1 MICFT
6 RIPLKDFIKK
16 HNPQE
21 PKKETIENFEKEINN
36 LLENAPKQDDE
47 EFQKNEINK
56 FLKNT
61 YGYDCNT
68 YKKVDSAI
76 YVDGEVRVLIEV
88 KALNNRNEF
97 PKNREN
103 PISKAFCQ
111 MVLYFLEEIEK
122 EKNNSLK
129 HTIICNAHEFF
140 LFDCKDLLFLKE
152 DKRIKDFY
160 KKCAKKEG
168 TDSSKP
174 KFYKDLEQYLQ
185 EDFQGELR
193 YTHFNLSNYDPKELP
208 LIYQVLSQEV
218 LLKQRKTLDANTLN
232 KDFYEELLYIL
243 GLEEQNDKGKI
254 LIKPSRTQ
262 NSLSAALKKKY
273 ENLDDEEVMAL
284 LIAWNNRI
292 LFLRLLESLLI
303 SFKHFEKPF
312 LTTENFKDFN
322 ALNTL
327 FFEVLAKKNS
337 ERSLNK
343 EDKILEKI
351 PYLNSSLFDQTPLE
365 LKGHEI
371 RLLENKKLELYQNSV
386 LKKHEN
392 YQEKKELPLLKY
404 LFEFLRL
411 YKFTTTPKDIK
422 DNTDTSESRLINPS
436 VLGLV
441 FEKLNGYKEGSF
453 YTPSFIT
460 SYMCKESITPIVL
473 DKFNAIYQ
481 WDCENLKALREKIDR
496 NFSNEKAKEYLNTLL
511 TLRICDPAVGSGHFL
526 VSALNEMVL
535 IAYELGLIASLY
547 RHELRLENDE
557 IIIHHAQTGE
567 IFNYKKPHSENDP
580 HHQIQKEL
588 FELKKDI
595 IENCLFG
602 VDINPNSCEITKL
615 RLWIEL
621 LKYSYYIFE
630 KGKNTNNL
638 ETLPNIDINIKC
650 ANSLVSRFALK
661 DKALLKTE
669 KNKNLEYYIAEYK
682 ELVKIYKDPKILESL
697 TRPIKDS
704 NAVRKYAKERL
715 YQELAQNPNKDFKK
729 ALNDRIEKIKE
740 AFKLTLEPPQKELK
754 FKKFLKEHLELYG
767 KSILEEANDNGLE
780 LEALALEK
788 KMAHEGLFH
797 DYTPYPKLDK
807 TDKVVGLEHFN
818 RYVLTSYKDLQDEN
832 ERYANA
838 LEWRFEFPE
847 VLNDEGDFLGFDCII
862 GNPPYIRQ
870 EHIKDLKPLLQKQY
884 QDFYNSTAD
893 IYTYFFALAYHLLK
907 EKGFNAFITSNK
919 YARAKYGAKLREL
932 LLKKTTLVSYME
944 LNALKVFESA
954 AVDTSIMSFIKQTP
968 PKESDF
974 EYYEPTP
981 NDKDDLKSTPH
992 LPMKQNALSTESF
1005 IFANAT
1011 LLDLRDKIES
1021 VGTPLKDWDIQIN
1034 YGIKTGA
1041 NEAFIIPTEK
1051 REEILKN
1058 CDDAQKDERGMS
1070 ERERTKELIKPILR
1084 GKDIKRYSY
1093 EWADLWVII
1102 AKFGSHEFLEVEYPT
1117 IYNHL
1122 LQYKDQLEQRGQC
1135 RYSRGPQNSNKPYPG
1150 QHHWLELDNNPKDS
1164 YLQDFEK
1171 EKIVYGEIVQEPRF
1185 YLDNGECELGVFY
1198 AEATSFIL
1206 TGEHLRYLLG
1216 MLHSKLI
1223 TFAFKTFYAGGGLG
1237 ESGYRYKKAFIERL
1251 PIPQITE
1258 KNQELADKITDGAK
1272 QILALK
1278 AKDPKANTQGL
1289 EKEIDALVYQLYHL
1303 TDEEIKTI
1311 ENGQ

>member
-1 MICFT
+1 MDYKKLDLPNTNYPNKEQLKAFEIAFNAFLETNPQENENHHNDAFNDLLKSVFKYKVKPTKKIDSAIVNDKDKVEVIIEFKALKNPNEFIKKGDLNVKAFHESLLYYLTERKEGNNNLKHLILATIKELYIIDADEFEVFNKDKEIKKAFENCHDKKGNDTSTKAFYDACQK
-6 RIPLKDFIKK
+6 RLNELDRSLKYHHIPLK
-16 HNPQE
+16 
-21 PKKETIENFEKEINN
+21 KEN
-36 LLENAPKQDDE
+36 LA
-47 EFQKNEINK
+47 
-56 FLKNT
+56 
-61 YGYDCNT
+61 
-68 YKKVDSAI
+68 
-76 YVDGEVRVLIEV
+76 
-88 KALNNRNEF
+88 
-97 PKNREN
+97 
-103 PISKAFCQ
+103 
-111 MVLYFLEEIEK
+111 
-122 EKNNSLK
+122 
-129 HTIICNAHEFF
+129 
-140 LFDCKDLLFLKE
+140 
-152 DKRIKDFY
+152 
-160 KKCAKKEG
+160 
-168 TDSSKP
+168 
-174 KFYKDLEQYLQ
+174 
-185 EDFQGELR
+185 
-193 YTHFNLSNYDPKELP
+193 
-208 LIYQVLSQEV
+208 LIYQALSPNF
-218 LLKQRKTLDANTLN
+218 LLKIPKYSDANTLN

-254 LIKPSRTQ
+254 LIKPNCTQ
-262 NSLSAALKKKY
+262 NSLSDALKKKY
-273 ENLDDEEVMAL
+273 NNLDDEEVMAL

-303 SFKHFEKPF
+303 SFKHFEDKDRF

-337 ERSLNK
+337 ERLKEIK

-371 RLLENKKLELYQNSV
+371 KSLDNKSLEIYPKSV
-386 LKKHEN
+386 LKKDKD
-392 YQEKKELPLLKY
+392 YQNKKDLPLLEYFFK
-404 LFEFLRL
+404 FLHV

-422 DNTDTSESRLINPS
+422 DNTDTSESCLINPS

-460 SYMCKESITPIVL
+460 SYMCSESITPIVL
-473 DKFNAIYQ
+473 DKFNQTYKIEC
-481 WDCENLKALREKIDR
+481 DNLTELKNYLKNDSYKEDKR
-496 NFSNEKAKEYLNTLL
+496 KEYLQLLL
-511 TLRICDPAVGSGHFL
+511 TLRVCDPAVGSGHFL
-526 VSALNEMVL
+526 VSALNEMVWV
-535 IAYELGLIASLY
+535 AYKLGLIASLY
-547 RHELRLENDE
+547 RHDLKLENDE
-557 IIIHHAQTGE
+557 IIIHTPE
-567 IFNYKKPHSENDP
+567 DKVFKYTIPHSENDP

-588 FELKKDI
+588 FNLKKDI

-630 KGKNTNNL
+630 EGKNTNNL

-650 ANSLVSRFALK
+650 GNSLISRFALK

-682 ELVKIYKDPKILESL
+682 ELVKIYKDPKILETL
-697 TRPIKDS
+697 THPIKDS

-767 KSILEEANDNGLE
+767 KSILEEANDNSLE

-847 VLNDEGDFLGFDCII
+847 VLDDEGDFSGFDCII

-884 QDFYNSTAD
+884 PDFYNSTAD
-893 IYTYFFALAYHLLK
+893 IYTYFFALSYHLLK

-919 YARAKYGAKLREL
+919 YARAKYGAKLREW

-954 AVDTSIMSFIKQTP
+954 AVDTSIMNFIKQEP
-968 PKESDF
+968 PKESRF
-974 EYYEPTP
+974 KYYEPTP
-981 NDKDDLKSTPH
+981 DDKNDLKSTPF

-1005 IFANAT
+1005 IFANASF
-1011 LLDLRDKIES
+1011 LDLRDKMES

-1041 NEAFIIPTEK
+1041 NEAFIITTEK
-1051 REEILKN
+1051 REEILNACKT
-1058 CDDAQKDERGMS
+1058 QEERKHT
-1070 ERERTKELIKPILR
+1070 EALIKPILR

-1093 EWADLWVII
+1093 EWAHLWVINTHNGYTSSLKSKIPPIDI
-1102 AKFGSHEFLEVEYPT
+1102 AKYPATKAHLDAHWDTIATRSDQGDTPYHLRNCAYLE
-1117 IYNHL
+1117 
-1122 LQYKDQLEQRGQC
+1122 
-1135 RYSRGPQNSNKPYPG
+1135 
-1150 QHHWLELDNNPKDS
+1150 
-1164 YLQDFEK
+1164 DFEK

-1185 YLDNGECELGVFY
+1185 YLDNGECKLGYFY

-1251 PIPQITE
+1251 PIPKITPQ
-1258 KNQELADKITDGAK
+1258 NQKLADKITDGAK
-1272 QILALK
+1272 AILEAK
-1278 AKDPKANTQGL
+1278 EKDPKANTQKL
-1289 EKEIDALVYQLYHL
+1289 EKEIDALVYQLYNL

-1311 ENGQ
+1311 EEGQ

>member
-1 MICFT
+1 MIRFAH
-6 RIPLKDFIKK
+6 ISLKDFIKK
-16 HNPQE
+16 HNPQT
-21 PKKETIENFEKEINN
+21 PTKETIENFEKEINS
-36 LLENAPKQDDE
+36 LLENAPRQDDE

-68 YKKVDSAI
+68 RKKVDSAI
-76 YVDGEVRVLIEV
+76 RVDGEVQVLIEV
-88 KALNNRNEF
+88 KALNKKTEF

-103 PISKAFCQ
+103 PLSKAFCQ
-111 MVLYFLEEIEK
+111 MVLYFLEEIEN
-122 EKNNSLK
+122 NNSLK

-152 DKRIKDFY
+152 DKRIKKFY
-160 KKCAKKEG
+160 DNYAKKEG

-193 YTHFNLSNYDPKELP
+193 YTHFNLSSYDLKELP

-218 LLKQRKTLDANTLN
+218 LLKQGKTLDANTLN

-262 NSLSAALKKKY
+262 NSLSDALKEKY
-273 ENLDDEEVMAL
+273 NNLDDEEVMAL

-303 SFKHFEKPF
+303 SFKHFEDKDRF
-312 LTTENFKDFN
+312 LTTENFENFN
-322 ALNTL
+322 DLNTL
-327 FFEVLAKKNS
+327 FFEVLAKKNN
-337 ERSLNK
+337 ERLKEIK
-343 EDKILEKI
+343 EDKILQKI
-351 PYLNSSLFDQTPLE
+351 PYLNSSLFDKTPLE
-365 LKGHEI
+365 LKGYEI
-371 RLLENKKLELYQNSV
+371 KLLDNKKLEIYQNSV
-386 LKKHEN
+386 LKKHED
-392 YQEKKELPLLKY
+392 YQKEKDLPLLEY
-404 LFEFLRL
+404 LFEFLHL

-422 DNTDTSESRLINPS
+422 DNQNKSESRLINPS

-460 SYMCKESITPIVL
+460 SYMCSESISQVVL

-481 WDCENLKALREKIDR
+481 WGCKDLEALKGKIDR
-496 NFSNEKAKEYLNTLL
+496 NFSNEKAKEYLQLLL
-511 TLRICDPAVGSGHFL
+511 TLRVCDPAVGSGHFL
-526 VSALNEMVL
+526 VSTLNEMVL

-547 RHELRLENDE
+547 RHDLKLENDE
-557 IIIHHAQTGE
+557 IIIHHTQTGE

-588 FELKKDI
+588 FELKKSI

-630 KGKNTNNL
+630 KGKNTNAL

-650 ANSLVSRFALK
+650 ANSLISRFNLNDDLK
-661 DKALLKTE
+661 KIPNIK
-669 KNKNLEYYIAEYK
+669 KKIQEYK
-682 ELVKIYKDPKILESL
+682 DLVAQYKDPNPLYPLNKADLINKIQDLKNTFSL
-697 TRPIKDS
+697 TLKDPKTK
-704 NAVRKYAKERL
+704 A
-715 YQELAQNPNKDFKK
+715 ELEK
-729 ALNDRIEKIKE
+729 AIEKHIKKYNFFALDDKSLLDGLDYFIPSLFGTPKLSPKEEEE
-740 AFKLTLEPPQKELK
+740 AFAS
-754 FKKFLKEHLELYG
+754 YG
-767 KSILEEANDNGLE
+767 RIR
-780 LEALALEK
+780 ALRK
-788 KMAHEGLFH
+788 
-797 DYTPYPKLDK
+797 KLD
-807 TDKVVGLEHFN
+807 DALSGREYH
-818 RYVLTSYKDLQDEN
+818 
-832 ERYANA
+832 NA
-838 LEWRFEFPE
+838 FEWRFEFPE

-884 QDFYNSTAD
+884 HDFYNSSSD

-907 EKGFNAFITSNK
+907 EKGFSAFITSNK
-919 YARAKYGAKLREL
+919 YARAKYGAKLREW
-932 LLKKTTLVSYME
+932 LLKKTTIVSYME

-954 AVDTSIMSFIKQTP
+954 AVDTSIISFIKQTP
-968 PKESDF
+968 SKESDF
-974 EYYEPTP
+974 KYYEPTP
-981 NDKDDLKSTPH
+981 NDKDDLKSTPY
-992 LPMKQNALSTESF
+992 LSMKQNALSTESF

-1021 VGTPLKDWDIQIN
+1021 VGTPLKDWGIQI
-1034 YGIKTGA
+1034 YRGILTGA

-1051 REEILKN
+1051 RDAILNACKT
-1058 CDDAQKDERGMS
+1058 QE
-1070 ERERTKELIKPILR
+1070 ERERTEGLIKPILR

-1093 EWADLWVII
+1093 EWADLWVINTHNGYTSALKSKIPPIDI
-1102 AKFGSHEFLEVEYPT
+1102 AKYPATKAHLDAHWDTIATRCDQGDTPYHLRNCAYLE
-1117 IYNHL
+1117 
-1122 LQYKDQLEQRGQC
+1122 
-1135 RYSRGPQNSNKPYPG
+1135 
-1150 QHHWLELDNNPKDS
+1150 
-1164 YLQDFEK
+1164 DFEK

-1185 YLDNGECELGVFY
+1185 YLDNGECELGGFY

-1258 KNQELADKITDGAK
+1258 KNQELADKITDCAER
-1272 QILALK
+1272 ILKSK
-1278 AKDPKANTQGL
+1278 AKDPKANTQRS
-1289 EKEIDALVYQLYHL
+1289 EKEIDALVYQLYNL

>member
-1 MICFT
+1 MMSFT
-6 RIPLKDFIKK
+6 RILLKDFIKK
-16 HNPQE
+16 YNP
-21 PKKETIENFEKEINN
+21 PTPTTETIEKFEKEINS
-36 LLENAPKQDDE
+36 LLENAPRQDDE

-56 FLKNT
+56 FLKNA

-68 YKKVDSAI
+68 KKKVDSAI
-76 YVDGEVRVLIEV
+76 YVDKEAWVLIEV
-88 KALNNRNEF
+88 KALDNKTEF
-97 PKNREN
+97 PKDREN
-103 PISKAFCQ
+103 PLSKAFCQ

-129 HTIICNAHEFF
+129 HAIICNAHEFF

-152 DKRIKDFY
+152 DKRIKKFY
-160 KKCAKKEG
+160 KNHAQKEG

-193 YTHFNLSNYDPKELP
+193 YTHFNLSDDFKELP
-208 LIYQVLSQEV
+208 LIYQVLSHEV

-262 NSLSAALKKKY
+262 NSLSATLKKKY

-303 SFKHFEKPF
+303 SFNHFEKPF
-312 LTTENFKDFN
+312 LTTENFKNFN
-322 ALNTL
+322 DLNTL

-337 ERSLNK
+337 ERLKEIK
-343 EDKILEKI
+343 EDEILQKI
-351 PYLNSSLFDQTPLE
+351 PYLNSSLFDKTPLE

-371 RLLENKKLELYQNSV
+371 RLLENKKLEIYKNSV
-386 LKKHEN
+386 LKKDN
-392 YQEKKELPLLKY
+392 PKQEPLPLLKY
-404 LFEFLRL
+404 LFTFLCV
-411 YKFTTTPKDIK
+411 YDFTTTPKDIK
-422 DNTDTSESRLINPS
+422 DNTNTRESRLINPS

-460 SYMCKESITPIVL
+460 SYMCKESITTIVR

-481 WDCENLKALREKIDR
+481 WDCENLEALREKIDR

-511 TLRICDPAVGSGHFL
+511 TLRVCDPAVGSGHFL
-526 VSALNEMVL
+526 VSALNEMVW

-557 IIIHHAQTGE
+557 IIIHTPE
-567 IFNYKKPHSENDP
+567 DKVFKYTIPHSKNDP

-630 KGKNTNNL
+630 EGKNTNNL

-650 ANSLVSRFALK
+650 ANSLISRFNLNDDLK
-661 DKALLKTE
+661 KIPNIK
-669 KNKNLEYYIAEYK
+669 KKIQEYK
-682 ELVKIYKDPKILESL
+682 DLVAQYKDPNPLYPLNKQDLINKIQDLKNTFSL
-697 TRPIKDS
+697 TLKDPKTK
-704 NAVRKYAKERL
+704 A
-715 YQELAQNPNKDFKK
+715 ELEK
-729 ALNDRIEKIKE
+729 AIEKHIKKYNFFALDDKSLLDGLDYFIPSLFGTLKLSPKEEEE
-740 AFKLTLEPPQKELK
+740 AFAS
-754 FKKFLKEHLELYG
+754 YG
-767 KSILEEANDNGLE
+767 RIR
-780 LEALALEK
+780 ALRK
-788 KMAHEGLFH
+788 
-797 DYTPYPKLDK
+797 KLD
-807 TDKVVGLEHFN
+807 DALSGGE
-818 RYVLTSYKDLQDEN
+818 YQ
-832 ERYANA
+832 NA
-838 LEWRFEFPE
+838 FEWRFEFPE
-847 VLNDEGDFLGFDCII
+847 VLDDEGDFLGFDCII

-870 EHIKDLKPLLQKQY
+870 EQIKDLKPLLQKQY
-884 QDFYNSTAD
+884 QDFYNSSSD
-893 IYTYFFALAYHLLK
+893 IYTYFFALSFHLLK
-907 EKGFNAFITSNK
+907 EKGFSAFITSNK

-932 LLKKTTLVSYME
+932 LLKKTTIVSYME

-954 AVDTSIMSFIKQTP
+954 TVDTSIIHFIKQTP
-968 PKESDF
+968 PKESVF
-974 EYYEPTP
+974 KYYEPTP
-981 NDKDDLKSTPH
+981 NDKDDLKNTPS
-992 LPMKQNALSTESF
+992 LLMKQNALSTESF

-1021 VGTPLKDWDIQIN
+1021 VGTPLKDWGIQI
-1034 YGIKTGA
+1034 YRGILTGC

-1051 REEILKN
+1051 REEILNACKT
-1058 CDDAQKDERGMS
+1058 QE
-1070 ERERTKELIKPILR
+1070 ERERTGRLIKPILR

-1093 EWADLWVII
+1093 EWAHLWVINTHNGYTSATKSKIPPIDIEKYPAIKAHLDSHYDAI
-1102 AKFGSHEFLEVEYPT
+1102 ATRCDQGDTPYHLRNCAYLE
-1117 IYNHL
+1117 
-1122 LQYKDQLEQRGQC
+1122 
-1135 RYSRGPQNSNKPYPG
+1135 
-1150 QHHWLELDNNPKDS
+1150 
-1164 YLQDFEK
+1164 DFEK

-1185 YLDNGECELGVFY
+1185 YLDNGECELGYFY

-1206 TGEHLRYLLG
+1206 TGEHLHYLLG

-1251 PIPQITE
+1251 PIPKITPE
-1258 KNQELADKITDGAK
+1258 NQELADKITDGAK

-1278 AKDPKANTQGL
+1278 EKDPKANIKGL

-1303 TDEEIKTI
+1303 TDKEIKTI

>member
-1 MICFT
+1 MIRFT

-21 PKKETIENFEKEINN
+21 PKKETIENFEKEINS

-56 FLKNT
+56 FLKNA

-68 YKKVDSAI
+68 NKKVDSAI

-88 KALNNRNEF
+88 KALDNKTEF

-103 PISKAFCQ
+103 PLSKAFCQ

-152 DKRIKDFY
+152 DKRIKKFY
-160 KKCAKKEG
+160 ENYAKKEG

-193 YTHFNLSNYDPKELP
+193 YTCFNLNDDFKELP

-218 LLKQRKTLDANTLN
+218 LLKKRKTLDANTLN

-254 LIKPSRTQ
+254 LIKPSRTK
-262 NSLSAALKKKY
+262 NSLSGALKGSY
-273 ENLDDEEVMAL
+273 NNLDDEEVMAL

-312 LTTENFKDFN
+312 LTTENFKEFP

-337 ERSLNK
+337 ERLPEIK

-351 PYLNSSLFDQTPLE
+351 PYLNSSLFDKTPLE

-371 RLLENKKLELYQNSV
+371 KLLDNKKLEIYKNSV
-386 LKKHEN
+386 LKKHEE
-392 YQEKKELPLLKY
+392 YQKQKDLPLLEYFFK
-404 LFEFLRL
+404 FLRL

-422 DNTDTSESRLINPS
+422 DNQNKSESRLINPS

-473 DKFNAIYQ
+473 DKFNQTYNIE
-481 WDCENLKALREKIDR
+481 CENLTELRNYFKDNYSYKEDKR
-496 NFSNEKAKEYLNTLL
+496 KEYLQLLL
-511 TLRICDPAVGSGHFL
+511 TLRVCDPAVGSGHFL
-526 VSALNEMVL
+526 VSALNEMVWV
-535 IAYELGLIASLY
+535 AYKLGLIASLY
-547 RHELRLENDE
+547 RYELKLENDE

-580 HHQIQKEL
+580 HHHIQKEL
-588 FELKKDI
+588 FNLKKDI

-630 KGKNTNNL
+630 EGKNTNAL

-650 ANSLVSRFALK
+650 ANSLISRFNLNDDLK
-661 DKALLKTE
+661 KIPNIKQ
-669 KNKNLEYYIAEYK
+669 KIQEYK
-682 ELVKIYKDPKILESL
+682 DLVAQYKDPNSLYPLNKQDLINKIQDLKNTFSL
-697 TRPIKDS
+697 TLKDPKTK
-704 NAVRKYAKERL
+704 A
-715 YQELAQNPNKDFKK
+715 ELENT
-729 ALNDRIEKIKE
+729 IEKHIKKYNFFALDDKSLLDGLNYFIPSLFGTLKLSPKEEEE
-740 AFKLTLEPPQKELK
+740 AFAS
-754 FKKFLKEHLELYG
+754 YG
-767 KSILEEANDNGLE
+767 RIR
-780 LEALALEK
+780 ALRK
-788 KMAHEGLFH
+788 
-797 DYTPYPKLDK
+797 KLD
-807 TDKVVGLEHFN
+807 DALSGRE
-818 RYVLTSYKDLQDEN
+818 YQ
-832 ERYANA
+832 NA
-838 LEWRFEFPE
+838 FEWRFEFPE
-847 VLNDEGDFLGFDCII
+847 VLDDEGDFSGFDCII

-870 EHIKDLKPLLQKQY
+870 EQIKDLKPLLEKQY

-893 IYTYFFALAYHLLK
+893 IYTYFFALSYHLLK
-907 EKGFNAFITSNK
+907 EKGFSAFITSNK
-919 YARAKYGAKLREL
+919 YARAKYGAKLREW
-932 LLKKTTLVSYME
+932 LLKKTTIVIYME

-954 AVDTSIMSFIKQTP
+954 TVDTSIIHFIKQTP

-974 EYYEPTP
+974 NYYEPTP
-981 NDKDDLKSTPH
+981 NDKENLKSTPH
-992 LPMKQNALSTESF
+992 LLMKQNALSTESF
-1005 IFANAT
+1005 IFANTT

-1021 VGTPLKDWDIQIN
+1021 VGIPLKDWDIQIN

-1051 REEILKN
+1051 RDAILNACKT
-1058 CDDAQKDERGMS
+1058 QE
-1070 ERERTKELIKPILR
+1070 ERECTERLIKPILR

-1093 EWADLWVII
+1093 EWAHLWVIFI
-1102 AKFGSHEFLEVEYPT
+1102 PWHFPNTDNPKNMEENEQDFSIHYPI
-1117 IYNHL
+1117 IYAHL
-1122 LQYKDQLEQRGQC
+1122 LSHKDKLLKRNKDETGKRYEWYCLQRWAA
-1135 RYSRGPQNSNKPYPG
+1135 N
-1150 QHHWLELDNNPKDS
+1150 
-1164 YLQDFEK
+1164 YLQEFEK

-1185 YLDNGECELGVFY
+1185 YLDNGECGLGYFY

-1258 KNQELADKITDGAK
+1258 KNQELARKITDCAK

-1278 AKDPKANTQGL
+1278 EKDPKANTQKL
-1289 EKEIDALVYQLYHL
+1289 EKEIDALVYQLYNL
-1303 TDEEIKTI
+1303 TDEEIKII
-1311 ENGQ
+1311 EDGQ

>member
-1 MICFT
+1 MDYKKLDLPNTNYPNQEQLKAFETAFNTFLETNQQENENHHNDAFNDLLKGVFEYRVKPTKKIDSAILNENNEVEVIIEFKALKNPNEFVKGGDLNVKALHESLLYYLIERKEGNNNLKRLILGTIKELYIIDANEFEVFNKDKEIQKAFKDCHDKKGNDPRTKAFYDACQK
-6 RIPLKDFIKK
+6 RLNELDRSLKYHHIPLK
-16 HNPQE
+16 
-21 PKKETIENFEKEINN
+21 KEN
-36 LLENAPKQDDE
+36 LA
-47 EFQKNEINK
+47 
-56 FLKNT
+56 
-61 YGYDCNT
+61 
-68 YKKVDSAI
+68 
-76 YVDGEVRVLIEV
+76 
-88 KALNNRNEF
+88 
-97 PKNREN
+97 
-103 PISKAFCQ
+103 
-111 MVLYFLEEIEK
+111 
-122 EKNNSLK
+122 
-129 HTIICNAHEFF
+129 
-140 LFDCKDLLFLKE
+140 
-152 DKRIKDFY
+152 
-160 KKCAKKEG
+160 
-168 TDSSKP
+168 
-174 KFYKDLEQYLQ
+174 
-185 EDFQGELR
+185 
-193 YTHFNLSNYDPKELP
+193 
-208 LIYQVLSQEV
+208 LIYQALSPNF
-218 LLKQRKTLDANTLN
+218 LLKIPKYSDANTLN

-243 GLEEQNDKGKI
+243 GLEEKNEKGKT

-262 NSLSAALKKKY
+262 NSLSDALKKQYK
-273 ENLDDEEVMAL
+273 NLDDEEVMAL

-343 EDKILEKI
+343 ENKILEKI

-371 RLLENKKLELYQNSV
+371 KLLNNEPLEIYPKSV
-386 LKKHEN
+386 LKKHEE
-392 YQEKKELPLLKY
+392 YQKLKDKDWTLLKY
-404 LFEFLRL
+404 LFAFLRV
-411 YKFTTTPKDIK
+411 YDFTTTPKDIK
-422 DNTDTSESRLINPS
+422 DNQNKSESRLINPS

-473 DKFNAIYQ
+473 DKFNATYQ
-481 WDCENLKALREKIDR
+481 WDCENLEALREKIDR

-535 IAYELGLIASLY
+535 IAYKLGLIASLY
-547 RHELRLENDE
+547 RCDLRLENDE
-557 IIIHHAQTGE
+557 IIIHTPKNE
-567 IFNYKKPHSENDP
+567 VFTYTIPHSENDP

-630 KGKNTNNL
+630 EGKNTNNL

-650 ANSLVSRFALK
+650 ANSLISRFNLNDDLK
-661 DKALLKTE
+661 KIPNIK
-669 KNKNLEYYIAEYK
+669 KKIQEYK
-682 ELVKIYKDPKILESL
+682 DLVAQYKDPNPLYPLNKQDLINKIQDLKNTFSL
-697 TRPIKDS
+697 TLKDPKTK
-704 NAVRKYAKERL
+704 A
-715 YQELAQNPNKDFKK
+715 ELEK
-729 ALNDRIEKIKE
+729 AIEKHITKYNDFALDDKSLLTGLNYFIPSLFGTPKLSPKEEEE
-740 AFKLTLEPPQKELK
+740 AFAS
-754 FKKFLKEHLELYG
+754 YG
-767 KSILEEANDNGLE
+767 RIR
-780 LEALALEK
+780 ALRK
-788 KMAHEGLFH
+788 
-797 DYTPYPKLDK
+797 KLD
-807 TDKVVGLEHFN
+807 DALSGGEYH
-818 RYVLTSYKDLQDEN
+818 
-832 ERYANA
+832 NA
-838 LEWRFEFPE
+838 FEWRFEFPE
-847 VLNDEGDFLGFDCII
+847 VLDDEGNFLGFDCII

-884 QDFYNSTAD
+884 QDFYNSSSD
-893 IYTYFFALAYHLLK
+893 IYTYFFALAFNLLK

-919 YARAKYGAKLREL
+919 YARAKYGAKLREW

-954 AVDTSIMSFIKQTP
+954 TVDTSIIHFIKQP
-968 PKESDF
+968 PLKESVF
-974 EYYEPTP
+974 KYYEPIE
-981 NDKDDLKSTPH
+981 NDKENLKNTPS
-992 LPMKQNALSTESF
+992 LLMKQNALQTESF
-1005 IFANAT
+1005 IFANTT
-1011 LLDLRDKIES
+1011 LLDLRDKMENI
-1021 VGTPLKDWDIQIN
+1021 GTPLKDWGIQIN

-1051 REEILKN
+1051 RDEILKN
-1058 CDDAQKDERGMS
+1058 CDDAQKDEKGMS
-1070 ERERTKELIKPILR
+1070 ERERTIELIKPILR

-1093 EWADLWVII
+1093 EWADLWVINTHNGYTSAFKSKI
-1102 AKFGSHEFLEVEYPT
+1102 PPIDIEKYPAIKAHLDSHHDAIVTRCDQGDTPYNLRNCAYLE
-1117 IYNHL
+1117 
-1122 LQYKDQLEQRGQC
+1122 
-1135 RYSRGPQNSNKPYPG
+1135 
-1150 QHHWLELDNNPKDS
+1150 
-1164 YLQDFEK
+1164 DFEK

-1251 PIPQITE
+1251 PIPQITT
-1258 KNQELADKITDGAK
+1258 KNQELARKITDCAER
-1272 QILALK
+1272 ILQ
-1278 AKDPKANTQGL
+1278 AKDPKANAQEL

>member
-1 MICFT
+1 MIRFAH
-6 RIPLKDFIKK
+6 ISLKDFIKK

-21 PKKETIENFEKEINN
+21 PKKETIENFEKEINS
-36 LLENAPKQDDE
+36 LLENAPRQDDE

-56 FLKNT
+56 FLKNA

-68 YKKVDSAI
+68 SKKVDSAI
-76 YVDGEVRVLIEV
+76 YVDKEVRVLIEV
-88 KALNNRNEF
+88 KALNKKTEF

-103 PISKAFCQ
+103 PLSKAFCQ

-140 LFDCKDLLFLKE
+140 LFDCKDLLFLKK
-152 DKRIKDFY
+152 DKRIKKFY
-160 KKCAKKEG
+160 ENYAKKEG

-185 EDFQGELR
+185 KDFQGELP
-193 YTHFNLSNYDPKELP
+193 YTHFNLSDDFKELP

-243 GLEEQNDKGKI
+243 GLEEQNEKGKT
-254 LIKPSRTQ
+254 LIKPSHTQ
-262 NSLSAALKKKY
+262 NSLSNALKKKY
-273 ENLDDEEVMAL
+273 KNLDDEEVMAL

-303 SFKHFEKPF
+303 SFKHFENPF
-312 LTTENFKDFN
+312 LTIENFTNFN

-337 ERSLNK
+337 ERLKEIK
-343 EDKILEKI
+343 EDKILGKI
-351 PYLNSSLFDQTPLE
+351 PYLNSSLFDKTPLE
-365 LKGHEI
+365 LKGCEI
-371 RLLENKKLELYQNSV
+371 KALDNKKLEIYKNSV
-386 LKKHEN
+386 LKKHED
-392 YQEKKELPLLKY
+392 YQKQKDLKPLPLLKY
-404 LFEFLRL
+404 LFEFLHL
-411 YKFTTTPKDIK
+411 YDFTTTPKDIK
-422 DNTDTSESRLINPS
+422 DNTNTSESCLINPS

-460 SYMCKESITPIVL
+460 SYMCKESIKTIVL
-473 DKFNAIYQ
+473 DKFNAIYE
-481 WDCENLKALREKIDR
+481 WDCKNLEALRGKIDR
-496 NFSNEKAKEYLNTLL
+496 NFSDQKAKEYLQLLL
-511 TLRICDPAVGSGHFL
+511 TLRVCDPAVGSGHFL
-526 VSALNEMVL
+526 VSALNEMVF

-547 RHELRLENDE
+547 RHSLRLENDE
-557 IIIHHAQTGE
+557 IIIIHTPTGE
-567 IFNYKKPHSENDP
+567 IFNYTKAHSENDP
-580 HHQIQKEL
+580 YHQIQKEL
-588 FELKKDI
+588 FELKKSI

-602 VDINPNSCEITKL
+602 VDINLNSCEITKL

-630 KGKNTNNL
+630 YGKNTNML

-650 ANSLVSRFALK
+650 ANSLISRFNLNDDLK
-661 DKALLKTE
+661 KIPNIK
-669 KNKNLEYYIAEYK
+669 KKIQEYK
-682 ELVKIYKDPKILESL
+682 DLVAQYKDPNPLYPLNKADLINKIQDLKNTFSL
-697 TRPIKDS
+697 TLKDPKTK
-704 NAVRKYAKERL
+704 A
-715 YQELAQNPNKDFKK
+715 ELEKT
-729 ALNDRIEKIKE
+729 IEKHIKKYNFFALDDKSLLDGLNYIIPSLFGTPKLSPKEEEE
-740 AFKLTLEPPQKELK
+740 AFAS
-754 FKKFLKEHLELYG
+754 YG
-767 KSILEEANDNGLE
+767 RIR
-780 LEALALEK
+780 ALRK
-788 KMAHEGLFH
+788 
-797 DYTPYPKLDK
+797 KLD
-807 TDKVVGLEHFN
+807 DALSGGE
-818 RYVLTSYKDLQDEN
+818 YQ
-832 ERYANA
+832 NA
-838 LEWRFEFPE
+838 FEWRFEFPE
-847 VLNDEGDFLGFDCII
+847 VLDDEGDFLGFDCII

-870 EHIKDLKPLLQKQY
+870 EQINKPLKSLLEKQY
-884 QDFYNSTAD
+884 QDFYTSSAD

-932 LLKKTTLVSYME
+932 LLKKTTIVSYME

-954 AVDTSIMSFIKQTP
+954 TVDTSIISFIKQTP
-968 PKESDF
+968 PKESRF
-974 EYYEPTP
+974 KYYEPTP
-981 NDKDDLKSTPH
+981 DDKNDLKSARS

-1005 IFANAT
+1005 IFANT
-1011 LLDLRDKIES
+1011 SLLDLRDKIES

-1051 REEILKN
+1051 REEILNACKT
-1058 CDDAQKDERGMS
+1058 QEERKCT
-1070 ERERTKELIKPILR
+1070 EALIKPILR

-1093 EWADLWVII
+1093 EWAGEWVINTHNGYTSNLKFKIPPIDIEKYPALKSHLDSHWDTI
-1102 AKFGSHEFLEVEYPT
+1102 ATRCDQGDTPYHLRNCAYLE
-1117 IYNHL
+1117 
-1122 LQYKDQLEQRGQC
+1122 
-1135 RYSRGPQNSNKPYPG
+1135 
-1150 QHHWLELDNNPKDS
+1150 
-1164 YLQDFEK
+1164 DFEK

-1185 YLDNGECELGVFY
+1185 YLDNGECELGYFY

-1206 TGEHLRYLLG
+1206 TGEHLHYLLG

-1258 KNQELADKITDGAK
+1258 KNQELADKITDGADR
-1272 QILALK
+1272 ILK
-1278 AKDPKANTQGL
+1278 AKEKDPKANTQGL
-1289 EKEIDALVYQLYHL
+1289 EKEIDALVYQLYNL
-1303 TDEEIKTI
+1303 TDEEIKII
-1311 ENGQ
+1311 ENEQ

>member
-1 MICFT
+1 MIRFA

-21 PKKETIENFEKEINN
+21 PKKETIENFEKEINS
-36 LLENAPKQDDE
+36 LLENAPRQDDE

-56 FLKNT
+56 FFLKT
-61 YGYDCNT
+61 YGYECNT
-68 YKKVDSAI
+68 RKKVDSAI
-76 YVDGEVRVLIEV
+76 YVDEEVQVLIEV
-88 KALNNRNEF
+88 KALNNKTEF

-103 PISKAFCQ
+103 PLSKAFCQ

-140 LFDCKDLLFLKE
+140 LFDCKDLLNLFQNH
-152 DKRIKDFY
+152 KRITKLHKD
-160 KKCAKKEG
+160 CAKKEG
-168 TDSSKP
+168 TDPSTKR
-174 KFYKDLEQYLQ
+174 FYSNLEEYLKKDFE
-185 EDFQGELR
+185 GELR
-193 YTHFNLSNYDPKELP
+193 YTHFNLSDDFKELP

-218 LLKQRKTLDANTLN
+218 LLKQKKTLDANTLN

-254 LIKPSRTQ
+254 LIKPSHTK
-262 NSLSAALKKKY
+262 NSLSDALKKKY
-273 ENLDDEEVMAL
+273 NNLDDEEVMAL

-303 SFKHFEKPF
+303 SFKHFGNENHF
-312 LTTENFKDFN
+312 LTTENFNDFN

-337 ERSLNK
+337 ERLKEIK
-343 EDKILEKI
+343 EDKILQKI
-351 PYLNSSLFDQTPLE
+351 PYLNSSLFDKTPLE

-371 RLLENKKLELYQNSV
+371 KLLDNKKLEIYKNSV
-386 LKKHEN
+386 LKKDN
-392 YQEKKELPLLKY
+392 PKQEPLPLLKY

-411 YKFTTTPKDIK
+411 YDFTTTPKDIK
-422 DNTDTSESRLINPS
+422 DNQNTSESRLINPS

-460 SYMCKESITPIVL
+460 SYMCKESITPIVR

-481 WDCENLKALREKIDR
+481 WDCKDLEALREKIDR

-511 TLRICDPAVGSGHFL
+511 TLRVCDPAVGSGHFL

-535 IAYELGLIASLY
+535 IAYELGLITSLY

-567 IFNYKKPHSENDP
+567 IFTYTIPHSENDP
-580 HHQIQKEL
+580 HHHIQKEL

-630 KGKNTNNL
+630 KGKNTNAL

-650 ANSLVSRFALK
+650 ANSLISRFNLNDDLK
-661 DKALLKTE
+661 KIPNIKQ
-669 KNKNLEYYIAEYK
+669 KIQEYK
-682 ELVKIYKDPKILESL
+682 DLVAQYKDPNPLYPLNKQDLINKIQDLKNTFSL
-697 TRPIKDS
+697 TLKDPKTK
-704 NAVRKYAKERL
+704 A
-715 YQELAQNPNKDFKK
+715 ELEK
-729 ALNDRIEKIKE
+729 AIEKHIKKYNFFALDDKSLLDGLNYFIPNLFGTLKLSPKEEEE
-740 AFKLTLEPPQKELK
+740 AFAS
-754 FKKFLKEHLELYG
+754 YG
-767 KSILEEANDNGLE
+767 RIR
-780 LEALALEK
+780 ALRK
-788 KMAHEGLFH
+788 
-797 DYTPYPKLDK
+797 KLD
-807 TDKVVGLEHFN
+807 DALSGREYH
-818 RYVLTSYKDLQDEN
+818 
-832 ERYANA
+832 NA
-838 LEWRFEFPE
+838 FEWRFEFPE
-847 VLNDEGDFLGFDCII
+847 VLDDEGDFLGFDCII

-870 EHIKDLKPLLQKQY
+870 EHIKDLKPLLEKQY

-893 IYTYFFALAYHLLK
+893 IYTYFFALSYHLLK

-919 YARAKYGAKLREL
+919 YARAKYGAKLREW
-932 LLKKTTLVSYME
+932 LLKKTTIASYME

-974 EYYEPTP
+974 KYYEPTP
-981 NDKDDLKSTPH
+981 DDKNDLKNARS

-1021 VGTPLKDWDIQIN
+1021 IGTPLKDWGIQIN

-1041 NEAFIIPTEK
+1041 NEAFIITTEK
-1051 REEILKN
+1051 RDEILNACKT
-1058 CDDAQKDERGMS
+1058 QE
-1070 ERERTKELIKPILR
+1070 ERERTERLIKPILR

-1093 EWADLWVII
+1093 EWAHLWVINTHNGYTSALKSKIPPIDI
-1102 AKFGSHEFLEVEYPT
+1102 AKYPATKAHLDAHYDTIATRCDQGDTPYNLRNLAYLE
-1117 IYNHL
+1117 
-1122 LQYKDQLEQRGQC
+1122 
-1135 RYSRGPQNSNKPYPG
+1135 
-1150 QHHWLELDNNPKDS
+1150 
-1164 YLQDFEK
+1164 DFEK
-1171 EKIVYGEIVQEPRF
+1171 EKIVWNPVSGEYFFTFIKDEF
-1185 YLDNGECELGVFY
+1185 YFNNSLFMMTSRTLETRDLYYILGLLNTTLY
-1198 AEATSFIL
+1198 RWL
-1206 TGEHLRYLLG
+1206 TIQ
-1216 MLHSKLI
+1216 MTNLI
-1223 TFAFKTFYAGGGLG
+1223 TIGKYAYG
-1237 ESGYRYKKAFIERL
+1237 SKDKIERL
-1251 PIPQITE
+1251 PIPKITH
-1258 KNQELADKITDGAK
+1258 KNQELADKITALVDK
-1272 QILALK
+1272 ILQSK
-1278 AKDPKANTQGL
+1278 EKDPKANTQRS

-1303 TDEEIKTI
+1303 TDEEIKII

>member
-1 MICFT
+1 M
-6 RIPLKDFIKK
+6 
-16 HNPQE
+16 NS
-21 PKKETIENFEKEINN
+21 
-36 LLENAPKQDDE
+36 
-47 EFQKNEINK
+47 
-56 FLKNT
+56 FLRKV
-61 YGYDCNT
+61 YDYDCNT
-68 YKKVDSAI
+68 NKKVDSAI
-76 YVDGEVRVLIEV
+76 YENGKAWVLIEV

-97 PKNREN
+97 PKDREN
-103 PISKAFCQ
+103 PLSKAFCQ
-111 MVLYFLEEIEK
+111 MVFYFLKEIEN
-122 EKNNSLK
+122 NNSLK
-129 HTIICNAHEFF
+129 HAIICNAHEFF

-152 DKRIKDFY
+152 DKHIKQLHKD
-160 KKCAKKEG
+160 CVKKEG
-168 TDSSKP
+168 TDPSTKR
-174 KFYKDLEQYLQ
+174 FYSDLEEYLIKK
-185 EDFQGELR
+185 DFKDKLR
-193 YTHFNLSNYDPKELP
+193 YTHFNLSSYDPKELP
-208 LIYQVLSQEV
+208 LIYQVLSHEV
-218 LLKQRKTLDANTLN
+218 LLKQKKTLDANTLN

-243 GLEEQNDKGKI
+243 GLEEQNEKGKI

-262 NSLSAALKKKY
+262 NSLSDALKGSY
-273 ENLDDEEVMAL
+273 DNLDDEEVMAL

-303 SFKHFEKPF
+303 SFKHFKKSF

-327 FFEVLAKKNS
+327 FFEVLAKKNN
-337 ERSLNK
+337 ERLKEIK

-351 PYLNSSLFDQTPLE
+351 PYLNSSLFDKTPLE
-365 LKGHEI
+365 LKGYEI
-371 RLLENKKLELYQNSV
+371 KLLDNKKLEIYKNSV
-386 LKKHEN
+386 LKKHED
-392 YQEKKELPLLKY
+392 YQKQKDLKPLPLLEY
-404 LFEFLRL
+404 FFAFLCL
-411 YKFTTTPKDIK
+411 YDFTTTPKDIK
-422 DNTDTSESRLINPS
+422 DNQNNSESCLINPS

-460 SYMCKESITPIVL
+460 SYMCKESITTIVR
-473 DKFNAIYQ
+473 DKFNQTYKIE
-481 WDCENLKALREKIDR
+481 CENLKELKNYLKNSYKEDKR
-496 NFSNEKAKEYLNTLL
+496 KEYLQLLL
-511 TLRICDPAVGSGHFL
+511 TLRVCDPAVGSGHFL

-535 IAYELGLIASLY
+535 IAYKLGLIASLY

-557 IIIHHAQTGE
+557 IIIHTPE
-567 IFNYKKPHSENDP
+567 DKVFKYTIPHSENDP
-580 HHQIQKEL
+580 HHHIQKEL

-630 KGKNTNNL
+630 EGKNTNAL

-650 ANSLVSRFALK
+650 ANSLISRFNLNDDLK
-661 DKALLKTE
+661 KIPNIKQ
-669 KNKNLEYYIAEYK
+669 KIQEYK
-682 ELVKIYKDPKILESL
+682 DLVAQYKDPNPLYPLNKADLINKIQDLKNTFSL
-697 TRPIKDS
+697 TLKDPKTK
-704 NAVRKYAKERL
+704 A
-715 YQELAQNPNKDFKK
+715 ELEK
-729 ALNDRIEKIKE
+729 AIEKHIKKYNFFALDDKSLLDGLNYFIPSLFGTLKLSPKEEEE
-740 AFKLTLEPPQKELK
+740 AFAS
-754 FKKFLKEHLELYG
+754 YG
-767 KSILEEANDNGLE
+767 RIR
-780 LEALALEK
+780 ALRK
-788 KMAHEGLFH
+788 
-797 DYTPYPKLDK
+797 KLD
-807 TDKVVGLEHFN
+807 DALSGGEYH
-818 RYVLTSYKDLQDEN
+818 
-832 ERYANA
+832 NA
-838 LEWRFEFPE
+838 FEWRFEFPE
-847 VLNDEGDFLGFDCII
+847 VLNDEGDFSGFDCII

-907 EKGFNAFITSNK
+907 EKGFSAFITSNK
-919 YARAKYGAKLREL
+919 YARAKYGAKLREW

-954 AVDTSIMSFIKQTP
+954 TVDTSIIYFIKQTP
-968 PKESDF
+968 PKESEF
-974 EYYEPTP
+974 KYYEPTP
-981 NDKDDLKSTPH
+981 NDKENLKSARP

-1011 LLDLRDKIES
+1011 LLALRDKIES
-1021 VGTPLKDWDIQIN
+1021 IGTPLKDWDIQIN

-1041 NEAFIIPTEK
+1041 NEAFIIPTDK
-1051 REEILKN
+1051 RDAILNACKT
-1058 CDDAQKDERGMS
+1058 QE
-1070 ERERTKELIKPILR
+1070 ERECTERLIKPILR

-1093 EWADLWVII
+1093 EWADLWVIFI
-1102 AKFGSHEFLEVEYPT
+1102 PWHFPNTDNPKNMEENEQDFSIHYPI
-1117 IYNHL
+1117 IYAHL
-1122 LQYKDQLEQRGQC
+1122 LSHKDELLKRNKDETGKRYEWYCLQR
-1135 RYSRGPQNSNKPYPG
+1135 
-1150 QHHWLELDNNPKDS
+1150 WAAS

-1185 YLDNGECELGVFY
+1185 YLDNGECELGFFY

-1251 PIPQITE
+1251 PIPKITE
-1258 KNQELADKITDGAK
+1258 KNQELAQKITDCAK

-1278 AKDPKANTQGL
+1278 EKDPKANTQRL

-1303 TDEEIKTI
+1303 TDEEIKII
-1311 ENGQ
+1311 EDGQ

>member
-1 MICFT
+1 MIRFT
-6 RIPLKDFIKK
+6 HIPLKDFIKK
-16 HNPQE
+16 YNSQE
-21 PKKETIENFEKEINN
+21 PKKETIENFEKEINS
-36 LLENAPKQDDE
+36 LLENAPRQDDE

-56 FLKNT
+56 FLKNA

-68 YKKVDSAI
+68 KKKVDSAI
-76 YVDGEVRVLIEV
+76 YVDGEVQVLIEV
-88 KALNNRNEF
+88 KALDNKTEF

-103 PISKAFCQ
+103 PLSKAFCQ

-129 HTIICNAHEFF
+129 HAIICNAHEFF

-152 DKRIKDFY
+152 DKRIKKFY
-160 KKCAKKEG
+160 DNCTKKEG

-174 KFYKDLEQYLQ
+174 RFYEYLESYLQ
-185 EDFQGELR
+185 KDFQGKLP
-193 YTHFNLSNYDPKELP
+193 YTYFNLNDDFKELP

-218 LLKQRKTLDANTLN
+218 LLKQKKTLDANTLN

-243 GLEEQNDKGKI
+243 GLEEQNEKGKT
-254 LIKPSRTQ
+254 LIKPSRTK
-262 NSLSAALKKKY
+262 NSLSYALKEQYK
-273 ENLDDEEVMAL
+273 NLDDEEVMAL

-312 LTTENFKDFN
+312 LTIENFENFN
-322 ALNTL
+322 DLNTL

-337 ERSLNK
+337 ERDQDIK

-371 RLLENKKLELYQNSV
+371 KLLENKKLEIYKNSV
-386 LKKHEN
+386 LKKHEE
-392 YQEKKELPLLKY
+392 YQKQKDLPLLKY
-404 LFEFLRL
+404 LFEFLRV
-411 YKFTTTPKDIK
+411 YDFTTTPKDIK
-422 DNTDTSESRLINPS
+422 DNQNKSESRLINPS

-460 SYMCKESITPIVL
+460 SYMCKESIESIVL
-473 DKFNAIYQ
+473 DKFNQTYNIE
-481 WDCENLKALREKIDR
+481 CENLTELRNYFKDNYSYKENKR
-496 NFSNEKAKEYLNTLL
+496 KEYLNTLL

-547 RHELRLENDE
+547 RCDLRLENDE
-557 IIIHHAQTGE
+557 IIIHTPE
-567 IFNYKKPHSENDP
+567 DKVFNYTIPHSENDP
-580 HHQIQKEL
+580 HHHIQKEL
-588 FELKKDI
+588 FNLKKDI

-630 KGKNTNNL
+630 EGKNTNNL

-650 ANSLVSRFALK
+650 GNSLIFNFPLNSKLTIGQTLEFARK
-661 DKALLKTE
+661 LKTE
-669 KNKNLEYYIAEYK
+669 IKEYK
-682 ELVKIYKDPKILESL
+682 NSVMLYKEGLGEKTKILQNIAKLKSLITNYFIDQHQAKQHLKESL
-697 TRPIKDS
+697 
-704 NAVRKYAKERL
+704 
-715 YQELAQNPNKDFKK
+715 K
-729 ALNDRIEKIKE
+729 AFISEYGDGIFDLNTAFGMEILKI
-740 AFKLTLEPPQKELK
+740 ARHNNYRFTPTLENLK
-754 FKKFLKEHLELYG
+754 PSPIGVEANRLLIKIRECYE
-767 KSILEEANDNGLE
+767 ILENLRNS
-780 LEALALEK
+780 K
-788 KMAHEGLFH
+788 
-797 DYTPYPKLDK
+797 
-807 TDKVVGLEHFN
+807 
-818 RYVLTSYKDLQDEN
+818 
-832 ERYANA
+832 A

-847 VLNDEGDFLGFDCII
+847 VLDDEGNFLGFDCII

-884 QDFYNSTAD
+884 QDFYNSSSD
-893 IYTYFFALAYHLLK
+893 IYTYFFALALNLLK
-907 EKGFNAFITSNK
+907 EKGFSAFITSNK
-919 YARAKYGAKLREL
+919 YARAKYGAKLREW
-932 LLKKTTLVSYME
+932 LLKKTTLASYME
-944 LNALKVFESA
+944 LNALKKVFESA
-954 AVDTSIMSFIKQTP
+954 TVDTSIISFIKQP
-968 PKESDF
+968 PLKESVF
-974 EYYEPTP
+974 KYYEPTE
-981 NDKDDLKSTPH
+981 NDKENLKNAHH
-992 LPMKQNALSTESF
+992 LPIKQNALSTESF
-1005 IFANAT
+1005 IFADTT
-1011 LLDLRDKIES
+1011 LLDLRDKIEQS
-1021 VGTPLKDWDIQIN
+1021 GTPLKDWGIQI
-1034 YGIKTGA
+1034 YRGILTGC

-1051 REEILKN
+1051 RDAILKN
-1058 CDDAQKDERGMS
+1058 CDDAQKDEKGMS

-1084 GKDIKRYSY
+1084 GKDIKRYRY
-1093 EWADLWVII
+1093 EWAGEWLINTHNGYTSAFKSKIPPIDIE
-1102 AKFGSHEFLEVEYPT
+1102 KYPT
-1117 IYNHL
+1117 LKAHL
-1122 LQYKDQLEQRGQC
+1122 DSHYDAIVTRSDQGDTPYHLRNCAYLE
-1135 RYSRGPQNSNKPYPG
+1135 
-1150 QHHWLELDNNPKDS
+1150 
-1164 YLQDFEK
+1164 DFEK

-1185 YLDNGECELGVFY
+1185 YLDNGECELGSFY

-1251 PIPQITE
+1251 PIPKITH
-1258 KNQELADKITDGAK
+1258 KNQELSHKITDCAE
-1272 QILALK
+1272 QILQSK
-1278 AKDPKANTQGL
+1278 AKDPKANTQEL
-1289 EKEIDALVYQLYHL
+1289 EQEIDALVYQLYNL
-1303 TDEEIKTI
+1303 TDEEIKII

>member
-1 MICFT
+1 MDYKKIDLSNTNYPNQEQLKAFETAFNAFLETNQQENENHHNDAFNDLLKGVFKYKVKPIKKIDSAILNENNEVEVIIEFKALKNPNEFIKKGDLNVKALHESLLYYLIERKNGNNNLKHLILATIKELYIIDANEFEVFNKDKEIKKAFENCHDRKGNDTSTEAFYDFCQK
-6 RIPLKDFIKK
+6 RLNEFDHSLKYHHIPLK
-16 HNPQE
+16 
-21 PKKETIENFEKEINN
+21 KEN
-36 LLENAPKQDDE
+36 LA
-47 EFQKNEINK
+47 
-56 FLKNT
+56 
-61 YGYDCNT
+61 
-68 YKKVDSAI
+68 
-76 YVDGEVRVLIEV
+76 
-88 KALNNRNEF
+88 
-97 PKNREN
+97 
-103 PISKAFCQ
+103 
-111 MVLYFLEEIEK
+111 
-122 EKNNSLK
+122 
-129 HTIICNAHEFF
+129 
-140 LFDCKDLLFLKE
+140 
-152 DKRIKDFY
+152 
-160 KKCAKKEG
+160 
-168 TDSSKP
+168 
-174 KFYKDLEQYLQ
+174 
-185 EDFQGELR
+185 
-193 YTHFNLSNYDPKELP
+193 
-208 LIYQVLSQEV
+208 LIYQALSPNF
-218 LLKQRKTLDANTLN
+218 LLKIPKYSDANTLN

-243 GLEEQNDKGKI
+243 GLEEKNEKGKT
-254 LIKPSRTQ
+254 LIKPSRTK
-262 NSLSAALKKKY
+262 NSLSDALKEKY
-273 ENLDDEEVMAL
+273 KDLDDEEVMAL

-303 SFKHFEKPF
+303 SFEHFEKPF

-322 ALNTL
+322 TLNTL

-337 ERSLNK
+337 ERLSEIK

-351 PYLNSSLFDQTPLE
+351 PYLNSSLFDKTPLE
-365 LKGHEI
+365 LKGYEI
-371 RLLENKKLELYQNSV
+371 KLLDNKKLEIYKNSV

-392 YQEKKELPLLKY
+392 YQKEKALPLLKY
-404 LFEFLRL
+404 FFAFLRL
-411 YKFTTTPKDIK
+411 YDFTTTPKDIK
-422 DNTDTSESRLINPS
+422 DNQNKSESRLINPS

-460 SYMCKESITPIVL
+460 SYMCKESITPIVW
-473 DKFNAIYQ
+473 DKFNATYQ

-526 VSALNEMVL
+526 VSALNEMVW
-535 IAYELGLIASLY
+535 IAYELGLIASLHRY
-547 RHELRLENDE
+547 DLKLENDE
-557 IIIHHAQTGE
+557 IIIHYTPTGE
-567 IFNYKKPHSENDP
+567 VFNYKKPPSENDP
-580 HHQIQKEL
+580 HHHIQKEL

-630 KGKNTNNL
+630 EGKNTNNL

-650 ANSLVSRFALK
+650 ANSLISRFALK
-661 DKALLKTE
+661 DKALLKNE
-669 KNKNLEYYIAEYK
+669 KNKNLEYSIAEYK
-682 ELVKIYKDPKILESL
+682 ELVKIYKDPKILETL

-715 YQELAQNPNKDFKK
+715 YQELEQNPNKDFKK
-729 ALNDRIEKIKE
+729 ALNDRIEKVKE
-740 AFKLTLEPPQKELK
+740 VFKLTLEPSQKELK

-767 KSILEEANDNGLE
+767 RSILEEANDNGLE

-788 KMAHEGLFH
+788 KMANLFF
-797 DYTPYPKLDK
+797 DYKPYPKLDK
-807 TDKVVGLEHFN
+807 SDKVVGLEHFN

-847 VLNDEGDFLGFDCII
+847 VLDDEGNFLGFDCII

-870 EHIKDLKPLLQKQY
+870 EQIKDLKPLLQKQY

-919 YARAKYGAKLREL
+919 YARAKYGAKLREW
-932 LLKKTTLVSYME
+932 LLKKTTIVSYME

-974 EYYEPTP
+974 KYYEPTP
-981 NDKDDLKSTPH
+981 NDKNDLKSTPY
-992 LPMKQNALSTESF
+992 LSMKQNALSTESF
-1005 IFANAT
+1005 IFANTT

-1021 VGTPLKDWDIQIN
+1021 VGTPLKDWGIQIN

-1051 REEILKN
+1051 RDAILNACKT
-1058 CDDAQKDERGMS
+1058 QE
-1070 ERERTKELIKPILR
+1070 ERERTERLIKPILR

-1093 EWADLWVII
+1093 EWADLWVINTHNGYTSSFKSKI
-1102 AKFGSHEFLEVEYPT
+1102 PPIDIEKYPT
-1117 IYNHL
+1117 LKAHL
-1122 LQYKDQLEQRGQC
+1122 DAHYDTIATRCDQGDTPYHLRNCAYLE
-1135 RYSRGPQNSNKPYPG
+1135 
-1150 QHHWLELDNNPKDS
+1150 
-1164 YLQDFEK
+1164 DFEK

-1185 YLDNGECELGVFY
+1185 YLDNGECELGSFY

-1206 TGEHLRYLLG
+1206 TGEHLHYLLG

-1251 PIPQITE
+1251 PIPKITE
-1258 KNQELADKITDGAK
+1258 KNQELADKITALVDKILQAK
-1272 QILALK
+1272 E
-1278 AKDPKANTQGL
+1278 KDPKANTQGL
-1289 EKEIDALVYQLYHL
+1289 EKEIDALVYQFYNL
-1303 TDEEIKTI
+1303 TDEEIKII

>member
-1 MICFT
+1 MIKFAH
-6 RIPLKDFIKK
+6 ISLKDFIKK
-16 HNPQE
+16 YNPQE
-21 PKKETIENFEKEINN
+21 PKKETIENFEKEINS
-36 LLENAPKQDDE
+36 LLENAKGQDGE
-47 EFQKNEINK
+47 EFQKNEINS

-61 YGYDCNT
+61 YDYHCNT
-68 YKKVDSAI
+68 YEKVDSAI
-76 YVDGEVRVLIEV
+76 YVDGKAWVLIEA

-97 PKNREN
+97 PKDREN

-111 MVLYFLEEIEK
+111 MVFYFLKEIK
-122 EKNNSLK
+122 NNNSLK
-129 HTIICNAHEFF
+129 HAIICNAHEFF
-140 LFDCKDLLFLKE
+140 LFDCKDLLNLFQN
-152 DKRIKDFY
+152 DKKITKLH
-160 KKCAKKEG
+160 KNCASKEG
-168 TDSSKP
+168 TDP
-174 KFYKDLEQYLQ
+174 KTKRFYSDLEEYLK
-185 EDFQGELR
+185 EDFEGELR
-193 YTHFNLSNYDPKELP
+193 YTYFNLNSDDSKELP
-208 LIYQVLSQEV
+208 LIYQVLSHEV

-243 GLEEQNDKGKI
+243 GLEEQNEKGKI

-262 NSLSAALKKKY
+262 NSLSDALKKAYK
-273 ENLDDEEVMAL
+273 NLDDEEVMAL

-303 SFKHFEKPF
+303 SFNHFEKPF
-312 LTTENFKDFN
+312 LTIENFKDFN

-327 FFEVLAKKNS
+327 FFEVLAKKNN
-337 ERSLNK
+337 EREIK
-343 EDKILEKI
+343 EDKILGKI
-351 PYLNSSLFDQTPLE
+351 PYLNSSLFDKTPLE
-365 LKGHEI
+365 SKGHEI
-371 RLLENKKLELYQNSV
+371 KSLDNKSLEIYPKSV
-386 LKKHEN
+386 LKKD
-392 YQEKKELPLLKY
+392 EKYKNEKDLSLLEY
-404 LFEFLRL
+404 LFTFLHV
-411 YKFTTTPKDIK
+411 YDFTTTPKDIK
-422 DNTDTSESRLINPS
+422 DNRNTSESRLINPS

-460 SYMCKESITPIVL
+460 SYMCSESITPIVL
-473 DKFNAIYQ
+473 DKFNQKYNIE
-481 WDCENLKALREKIDR
+481 CEDLKELKNYLKNSYKEDKR
-496 NFSNEKAKEYLNTLL
+496 KEYLQLLL

-526 VSALNEMVL
+526 VSALNEMVR

-557 IIIHHAQTGE
+557 IIIHTPE
-567 IFNYKKPHSENDP
+567 NKVFKYTIPHSENDP

-630 KGKNTNNL
+630 EGKNTNAL

-650 ANSLVSRFALK
+650 ANSLIFNFPLNSKLTIGQTLEFS
-661 DKALLKTE
+661 
-669 KNKNLEYYIAEYK
+669 KNLKAEIKEYK
-682 ELVKIYKDPKILESL
+682 NSVMFYKEGLGEKAKILQNIAKLKSLIINYFIEQHQAKRHLKESL
-697 TRPIKDS
+697 KAFISEYGDGIFDISTAFGMEMLKIARHKDNNYKFVPTLTKKQPSPIGTEA
-704 NAVRKYAKERL
+704 NRL
-715 YQELAQNPNKDFKK
+715 L
-729 ALNDRIEKIKE
+729 IKIKE
-740 AFKLTLEPPQKELK
+740 CYETLENLK
-754 FKKFLKEHLELYG
+754 N
-767 KSILEEANDNGLE
+767 S
-780 LEALALEK
+780 
-788 KMAHEGLFH
+788 
-797 DYTPYPKLDK
+797 K
-807 TDKVVGLEHFN
+807 T
-818 RYVLTSYKDLQDEN
+818 
-832 ERYANA
+832 

-847 VLNDEGDFLGFDCII
+847 VLDDEGNFLGFDCII

-870 EHIKDLKPLLQKQY
+870 EQIKPLKPLLQKQY

-919 YARAKYGAKLREL
+919 YARAKYGAQLREL
-932 LLKKTTLVSYME
+932 LLKKTTIVSYME

-954 AVDTSIMSFIKQTP
+954 TVDTSIIHFIKQAP
-968 PKESDF
+968 PKESGF
-974 EYYEPTP
+974 KYYEPTP
-981 NDKDDLKSTPH
+981 DDKNDLKNARF
-992 LPMKQNALSTESF
+992 LPMRQNALSTESF
-1005 IFANAT
+1005 IFANT
-1011 LLDLRDKIES
+1011 MLLDLRDKMES

-1051 REEILKN
+1051 RDEILKN
-1058 CDDAQKDERGMS
+1058 CDDTQKDERGMS

-1093 EWADLWVII
+1093 EWAGEWVINTHNGYTSSFKSKIPPIDI
-1102 AKFGSHEFLEVEYPT
+1102 AKYPATKAHLDAHYDTIATRCDQGDTPYHLRNCAYLE
-1117 IYNHL
+1117 
-1122 LQYKDQLEQRGQC
+1122 
-1135 RYSRGPQNSNKPYPG
+1135 
-1150 QHHWLELDNNPKDS
+1150 
-1164 YLQDFEK
+1164 DFEK

-1185 YLDNGECELGVFY
+1185 YLDNGECELGYFY

-1251 PIPQITE
+1251 PIPKITPQ
-1258 KNQELADKITDGAK
+1258 NQELARKITDCAER
-1272 QILALK
+1272 ILK
-1278 AKDPKANTQGL
+1278 SKENDPKANTQEL
-1289 EKEIDALVYQLYHL
+1289 EQEIDALVYQLYNL
-1303 TDEEIKTI
+1303 TDEEIKII
-1311 ENGQ
+1311 EEGQEIKSALP